1 MEFAC
6 EQAGAAGRGL
16 RGFDVVFLA
25 ALVGASQEEKE
36 DVMKDVVGK
45 MAEGSILVVRTAHG
59 LRKLLYTVS
68 CPLIF

>member
-6 EQAGAAGRGL
+6 EEAGANGRDL

-36 DVMKDVVGK
+36 GVLMGMVGK
-45 MAEGSILVVRTAHG
+45 MRGGAILVVRTAHG
-59 LRKLLYTVS
+59 LRKLLYAVS
-68 CPLIF
+68 IFL